1 MVNQIVFFANF
12 FHEKFS
18 SYLFQLIPPSINVY
32 AIRSSQ
38 SKKIPSFKSKHNFFK
53 CSFFPA
59 VITEWNNLDINIQ
72 NSSFINIFQ
81 KELQKC
87 IRPEPSFYNIRDTK
101 WLKLLNITTKFYW
114 CLHSSS
120 LTEIQLSINQVNLND
135 LIVSLLFYS

>member
-1 MVNQIVFFANF
+1 MKRFQELGLQFLKTRRWLTKLIFFTNF

-53 CSFFPA
+53 WSFFPA

-81 KELQKC
+81 KELQKR
-87 IRPEPSFYNIRDTK
+87 IRPEPNFYNIRDIK
-101 WLKLLNITTKFYW
+101 GLKLLNITTKFY
-114 CLHSSS
+114 
-120 LTEIQLSINQVNLND
+120 
-135 LIVSLLFYS
+135 